1 MLMLLLTCGHHT
13 MPLRDHFVSPV
24 VVMWCDQVSWRQPTW
39 TSIGSIK
46 KFVTAAGPYQ
56 LVSQDSLKFFVC
68 LKRQKE
74 VTIENKH
81 SVSSLLNE
89 SQKIRTVI
97 HFLYKC
103 KVFYFH
109 SFVSRHR
116 KNNKVSDWHVSKKNN
131 FVPWVH
137 RWKHTILIV
146 QARGRVMLCRILY
159 KNIRAHT
166 SGMHI
171 GAFLR
176 LFLGRPRN
184 QLSAYKYTVAC
195 SVDCSSHLITRRRVL
210 CTRYNTDN
218 YAIRLPRQW
227 QWCSYLVKKVKAYL
241 SYEKNNSAFSHEQ
254 TRE

>member
-116 KNNKVSDWHVSKKNN
+116 KNNKVSDWHVSKK
-131 FVPWVH
+131 
-137 RWKHTILIV
+137 KIILSHEYIV
-146 QARGRVMLCRILY
+146 ESTPYLLY
-159 KNIRAHT
+159 RHAV
-166 SGMHI
+166 GWCYV
-171 GAFLR
+171 
-176 LFLGRPRN
+176 
-184 QLSAYKYTVAC
+184 AYYTKIYVRTQVAC
-195 SVDCSSHLITRRRVL
+195 I
-210 CTRYNTDN
+210 
-218 YAIRLPRQW
+218 
-227 QWCSYLVKKVKAYL
+227 
-241 SYEKNNSAFSHEQ
+241 
-254 TRE
+254 